1 MKIED
6 KIQEKIVNEV
16 RADWERRRQERR
28 PLELQ
33 WRLNMNFM
41 VGNQY
46 CEITPRGDVEDYGKQ
61 YFWQEREVFNH
72 IASIIETRVSKLSRT
87 KTGMTVRPFSQD
99 EGDVNSAK
107 LSTQIVAATLA
118 KNDMSRLMNTATM
131 WSEVVGSC
139 FFKTIWSADKGR
151 VVGKSKNNV
160 AIKEG
165 DVEIAVVPPYEI
177 YPDSISR
184 GSIDECLSIIHAK
197 AYHVGEIKDAWG
209 VDVKG
214 DDVDVL
220 GMDNTPSL
228 GGAGYSASVGSI
240 FNTRAH
246 DSCVVIERYTL
257 PTKDMPEGELLI
269 VAGDKLL
276 YKGEL
281 PYLNGKDGSRGYPFA
296 RIHCIEKIASFFGMS
311 VVERMIPLQR
321 AYNAVK
327 NRKHEYMNR
336 IAMGVLAVE
345 DGSVDTDNLEEE
357 GLSPGKILVYRQGSS
372 IPHMMDAGKVPSD
385 FHIEEE
391 RLLSEFVTISGVSEL
406 SKYSQTYDTMSG
418 KAISL
423 LVEQDDTRLSIASAS
438 IRECV
443 KTIAEQIIRLYKQ
456 YATSNRLVRIAGDN
470 NDVKSVY
477 FSRSDLGS
485 EDIVFD
491 NENQLSDSLANRRN
505 MVMEL
510 IKLGALNDSDGSVS
524 KRNKLKIMEMLGFGN
539 WESSMDIEECHRN
552 KAMKENAEVESKEL
566 VVGEF
571 DDHNI
576 HCDEHIKRYIVADD
590 LPEKVKEKLKKHIRG
605 HKSKMID
612 AQVEMMQNQ
621 AFEK

>member
-1 MKIED
+1 MKIDD
-6 KIQEKIVNEV
+6 KLKEKIVSEV
-16 RADWERRRQERR
+16 KADWERRRQERK

-33 WRLNMNFM
+33 WRLNMNF
-41 VGNQY
+41 VAGNQY

-72 IASIIETRVSKLSRT
+72 IASIVETRVAKLART
-87 KTGMTVRPFSQD
+87 KVGMTVRPFSQD

-107 LSTQIVAATLA
+107 LSTQIVSATLA
-118 KNDMSRLMNTATM
+118 QNDMTNLMNTAIT

-151 VVGKSKNNV
+151 VIGRTKND
-160 AIKEG
+160 AMIREG

-177 YPDSISR
+177 YPDSIAR
-184 GSIDECLSIIHAK
+184 NSIDECLSIIHAK
-197 AYHVGEIKDAWG
+197 AYNVGEIKDAWG
-209 VDVKG
+209 VEVKG

-240 FNTRAH
+240 FNTQAH

-257 PTKDMPEGELLI
+257 PTKEMPQGELVI
-269 VAGDKLL
+269 VAGDELL
-276 YKGEL
+276 FKGDL
-281 PYLNGKDGSRGYPFA
+281 PYVNGRDGNRGYPFSK
-296 RIHCIEKIASFFGMS
+296 IHCIEKIASFFGTS

-372 IPHMMDAGKVPSD
+372 VPKMMDSGKVPSD

-391 RLLSEFVTISGVSEL
+391 RLLSEFMSISGVSEL
-406 SKYSQTYDTMSG
+406 SKYSQAYDNMSG

-423 LVEQDDTRLSIASAS
+423 LVEQDDTRLTISSSS

-443 KTIAEQIIRLYKQ
+443 KRIAEQIIRLYKQ
-456 YATSNRLVRIAGDN
+456 FATCKRLVRISGDN
-470 NDVKSVY
+470 SEVKSVY
-477 FSRSDLGS
+477 FSKSDLDS

-524 KRNKLKIMEMLGFGN
+524 KRNKLKILEMLGLGN
-539 WESSMDIEECHRN
+539 WESSLDIEDCHRN
-552 KAMKENAEVESKEL
+552 KALKENMEVESKEL
-566 VVGEF
+566 EVGEF
-571 DDHNI
+571 DDHRI
-576 HCDEHIKRYIVADD
+576 HCDEHIKRFIGSEDVSA
-590 LPEKVKEKLKKHIRG
+590 KVKERLRKHIRE
-605 HKSKMID
+605 HQSKLIETQAL
-612 AQVEMMQNQ
+612 AQIETSG
-621 AFEK
+621 A